1 MTECEAMLDIMPAVA
16 AGRAGWPAGGEAHLR
31 GCQDCRAAWRVIE
44 AGHRLGRDAIRSI
57 DFDAMSGALQGRV
70 VAARRADG
78 RRRSIG
84 AVTLLAAAAA
94 VALMVW
100 RGHPVDVPDG
110 GSGVNL
116 TPEARA
122 FVIPV
127 SGLEELDT
135 PQLQAIYQDLGV
147 PLGAGGT
154 ADAPA
159 LEELSPD
166 EMAQVLSSYQG

>member
-1 MTECEAMLDIMPAVA
+1 MNECEAMLDIMPAVA
-16 AGRAGWPAGGEAHLR
+16 AGRATWPTGGESHLR
-31 GCQDCRAAWRVIE
+31 GCQDCQAAWRVIE
-44 AGHRLGRDAIRSI
+44 AGHLLGGDATQLI
-57 DFDAMSGALQGRV
+57 DFGAMSAALQGRV
-70 VAARRADG
+70 VAARR
-78 RRRSIG
+78 RHRQRSIG

-94 VALMVW
+94 VALVVW
-100 RGHPVDVPDG
+100 RGHPGAAPAG
-110 GSGVNL
+110 GSGVNP

-159 LEELSPD
+159 LDELSPD
-166 EMAQVLSSYQG
+166 EMSQVLSSYQG